1 MKTWFQLTLIA
12 SVCGLVACGGG
23 SNQETLL
30 QGRFIDAAVEGL
42 TYTSNTG
49 VSGVTDSNGT
59 FNYTPGSKVTFSFGD
74 IVFPPVT
81 PAAVVTP
88 LDLVDASSPSDP
100 AALSIAQLLQSVDS
114 DGDPDNGIIVDK
126 NKLKSGAKAPNNW
139 ATLDQPALTA
149 MLATASDLVKPE
161 QALKHFQEQLDIYLP
176 EPKLSLVGRYTP
188 GASTAGI
195 AEIIAYHENSKSLFI
210 TVDHTAEPTSF
221 KWVNMS
227 SLSTTMI
234 AKDAALSANNLS
246 VSERYNVATD
256 VNTNGFV
263 AGGVQSLDVSG
274 NLLAIAVQDTP
285 KTKAGVIAFYR
296 LADNGTPT
304 FLKKVTV
311 GNLPDGVM
319 FSPDGKYLVV
329 ANEGELNTDFET
341 NPTDPEGSISIIA
354 INNGVPVDAA
364 TSVGFADFNV
374 GGSRHAE
381 LPADVRIG
389 RPGATVEQDL
399 EPEYVAFSD
408 DGKTAFVSM
417 QENNAVASVDVASG
431 RINKI
436 MALGFK
442 DYGTTYKIAASD
454 RYASATKSIY
464 ENPTAAPTLK
474 NYANLYGIYMPDGI
488 ATYTVGGKT
497 YFLTANEGD
506 DRTDFLKAKTGSNM
520 PDSARFSSILAQL
533 DAIAFPASILDLIK
547 TDQELGR
554 LNLITKD
561 AKGNFGD
568 TDGDG
573 DYDRL
578 YVLGGRSFSI
588 FEGTTG
594 SLVYDSGEDFERI
607 VYSDASNDTNS
618 PALLKADGILGR
630 LDNKGPEPET
640 VVTGQVGNQTY
651 AFIGLERSSGIMM
664 YNITNPA
671 KPKFVQYLRNS
682 SNLSDGDVSPEGMKF
697 IPASKSP
704 TGVPLLAVGY
714 EVSGTLSVFQIK

>member
-1 MKTWFQLTLIA
+1 MKTWFKLTLIA
-12 SVCGLVACGGG
+12 SVCGLVACGGS
-23 SNQETLL
+23 SNEPVL
-30 QGRFIDAAVEGL
+30 QGRFIDAPVEGL
-42 TYTSNTG
+42 AYTSSSG
-49 VSGVTDSNGT
+49 ISGVTDSNGT
-59 FNYTPGSKVTFSFGD
+59 FNYTAGSTVTFSLEG
-74 IVFPPVT
+74 IKLPPVT
-81 PAAVVTP
+81 PSTIVTP
-88 LDLVDASSPSDP
+88 MELVGANSPSDP
-100 AALSIAQLLQSVDS
+100 AALAIARLLQSVDT
-114 DGDPDNGIIVDK
+114 DGNPENGISVSK
-126 NKLKSGAKAPNNW
+126 AKLKSGATAPSNW
-139 ATLDQPALTA
+139 ASMDDGALENL
-149 MLATASDLVKPE
+149 LASASDLVKKE
-161 QALKHFQEQLDIYLP
+161 KALDHFAKQLSKVNP
-176 EPKLSLVGRYTP
+176 SMSLVGRYTP

-210 TVDHTAEPTSF
+210 TVDHAAEPTSF
-221 KWVNMS
+221 KRVNLS
-227 SLSTTMI
+227 GLSTTSI
-234 AKDAALSANNLS
+234 AKDTALSANNLS
-246 VSERYNVATD
+246 VSERYNVATH
-256 VNTNGFV
+256 VNDANFT

-274 NLLAIAVQDTP
+274 NLLAIAVQNTP
-285 KTKAGVIAFYR
+285 KTSAGVIAFYR

-341 NPTDPEGSISIIA
+341 TGIDPEGSISIIA
-354 INNGVPVDAA
+354 INNGVPADDAK
-364 TSVGFADFNV
+364 SVVFEDFNV

-381 LPADVRIG
+381 LPATVRIG
-389 RPGATVEQDL
+389 RPGAKVVEDL

-408 DGKTAFVSM
+408 DGKTAFVTM
-417 QENNAVASVDVASG
+417 QENNAVVSVNVASG
-431 RINKI
+431 SINKI

-442 DYGTTYKIAASD
+442 DYGTTYKIAPSD
-454 RYASATKSIY
+454 RYAGTSSSAY
-464 ENPTAAPTLK
+464 NNPTAAPTLK
-474 NYANLYGIYMPDGI
+474 NYPNLYGIYMPDGI

-506 DRTDFLKAKTGSNM
+506 DRTDFLVAQSGPNM
-520 PDSARFSSILAQL
+520 PDSARFKDILTKL
-533 DAIAFPASILDLIK
+533 DATAFPASILDIIK

-568 TDGDG
+568 IDGDG

-588 FEGTTG
+588 FDGTTG

-607 VYSDASNDTNS
+607 VYSDAANDSNSAT
-618 PALLKADGILGR
+618 LLKSGGILGR

-664 YNITNPA
+664 YNITDPA
-671 KPKFVQYLRNS
+671 KPKFVQYLRNTS
-682 SNLSDGDVSPEGMKF
+682 DLSNGDISPEGMKF

-704 TGVPLLAVGY
+704 TGVPLLVVGY
-714 EVSGTLSVFQIK
+714 EVTGSLSVFQIK